1 MTEFF
6 SPSQILAVNDGSLPQ
21 CERSFN
27 RLVAKQGWRS
37 TDKAKQMPSRGRGW
51 LYHKT
56 LFSDGIQARLSL
68 GQLPGEKV
76 KNSSDLWGCFE
87 QLPKKQ
93 KDECQ
98 RRLQVLNKVERL
110 VEAGLSR
117 TAAMNIISDE
127 VSVSFNTLV
136 NWFGKVKNS
145 ARTDWLPLLAPSYK
159 KTASRVDCHPDAYT
173 ALKSDYALLT
183 SDGTTGLL
191 ITRTGA
197 SKAPADLKL
206 PGNVLDAS
214 ASFTEKGR
222 HSETIVIGQAEA
234 LDGDRKDRK
243 ASQSP
248 SQGAKRPE
256 DRQATDGSATTRERR
271 GTAITRRIRD
281 EEVKDH
287 RPKVHLAKG
296 LTTAQATQD
305 EADWRQRTAR
315 GEAEDTTYQVRGF
328 DVNGSLWHA
337 NQIVGVDDAFLGIKR
352 DMVISAINYSYKEE
366 VETTSLTVSSPE
378 SFDNQP
384 TGSRR
389 SNTSTSKNGGASTGL
404 DGLAN
409 RL

>member
-1 MTEFF
+1 MTTPEPTRAFRLEIDGVGEFDEWTSAEVGVDLKDLSWTF
-6 SPSQILAVNDGSLPQ
+6 SFYLRDDT
-21 CERSFN
+21 RSAATFVYSSEDKLY
-27 RLVAKQGWRS
+27 RVRQG
-37 TDKAKQMPSRGRGW
+37 A
-51 LYHKT
+51 
-56 LFSDGIQARLSL
+56 
-68 GQLPGEKV
+68 KV
-76 KNSSDLWGCFE
+76 KIFINDTH
-87 QLPKKQ
+87 
-93 KDECQ
+93 
-98 RRLQVLNKVERL
+98 VL
-110 VEAGLSR
+110 
-117 TAAMNIISDE
+117 T
-127 VSVSFNTLV
+127 
-136 NWFGKVKNS
+136 GKI
-145 ARTDWLPLLAPSYK
+145 
-159 KTASRVDCHPDAYT
+159 KTASPHINDDFAEITISGEDKTGDLIDSAAVPEGPSEFKNMKLEDFAARITEPFNIPVRTDIDTGDLFRRLDVDLPET
-173 ALKSDYALLT
+173 ALSAIEGAARKRYALLT

-197 SKAPADLKL
+197 SKAPADIKL

-234 LDGDRKDRK
+234 LDGDRKGRK

-366 VETTSLTVSSPE
+366 TETTSLTVSSPE

-389 SNTSTSKNGGASTGL
+389 SNTSTSKKGGASTGL